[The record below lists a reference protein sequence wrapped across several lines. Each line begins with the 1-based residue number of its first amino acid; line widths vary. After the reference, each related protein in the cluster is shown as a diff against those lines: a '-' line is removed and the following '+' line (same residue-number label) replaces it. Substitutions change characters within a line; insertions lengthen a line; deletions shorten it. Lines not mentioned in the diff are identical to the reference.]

1 MRKVTRHIIALG
13 LSLGLACMSTMAFAT
28 ESRTLDEIVN
38 GTSTTTTQTQTT
50 QTTNDYTSNQS
61 QTSQNTNSSQ
71 VQTDTSSD
79 GKILSSTQREAK
91 EFVNN
96 LSNASDMTVMTDTA
110 QRAAAPLQK
119 IVTIVVQVISY
130 VLVLGLTLRVAF
142 DLVYIVLPW
151 FRGILGGNS
160 QDMMQG
166 QQPGVGNMGMNSMGG
181 MGGMGGMSPMG
192 GMGMNRGY
200 MGMNRGMGMG
210 MGMGGMQGA
219 QQGMQPTRGIKLVS
233 DAAIAA
239 VIASQTPGPD
249 GSFQS
254 PFRIYV
260 KDMAFVCILTPIM
273 LILAMT
279 GVLTTLGLH
288 LGSLLAGLISN
299 ISASL

>member
-50 QTTNDYTSNQS
+50 QTTNNYTSNQS
-61 QTSQNTNSSQ
+61 QTSQNTDSSQ

-91 EFVNN
+91 EFVNS

-160 QDMMQG
+160 PGGAGQGMPQQG
-166 QQPGVGNMGMNSMGG
+166 QGFGNSGFGGAGFGGAGFGARPGFGSPGFGNSGFG
-181 MGGMGGMSPMG
+181 SPG
-192 GMGMNRGY
+192 IGAP
-200 MGMNRGMGMG
+200 
-210 MGMGGMQGA
+210 GA

-279 GVLTTLGLH
+279 GALTTLGLH